1 MISEKE
7 QNIILIG
14 FMGCGKSTLGKEFA
28 SKFNRTFV
36 DMDEEIEKQ
45 EGIPV
50 SDIFAQKGEAYF
62 RELESSVLKS
72 FQSKTNSVISTGGG
86 TPCFNNNMEII
97 NRLGKSVYIK
107 LNPETL
113 VERLKEEKSKRPLI
127 ADLSE
132 SELLVFIQSKLDERK
147 KYYLEANIVLEGTK
161 ANVHS
166 LLLG

>member
-72 FQSKTNSVISTGGG
+72 FQSKTNSVISTGGV